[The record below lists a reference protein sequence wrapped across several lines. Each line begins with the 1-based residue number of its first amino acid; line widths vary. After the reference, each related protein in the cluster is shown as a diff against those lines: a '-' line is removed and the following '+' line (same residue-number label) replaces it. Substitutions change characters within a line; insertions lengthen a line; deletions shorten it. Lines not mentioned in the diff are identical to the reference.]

1 MKALLLLLALV
12 ASAGERSEAQQP
24 TQSSPAPAKT
34 APAPQVDPDAG
45 PAVASEARGQ
55 PGHSLQ
61 NTIDATESW
70 EPVPPPREMVKF
82 NEYRGPY
89 ITARYGAG
97 LLLEH
102 GAFAQNQNSKDQIEM
117 HPDFRLR
124 DFRFILG
131 GRILPRMERSITWSC
146 GIMYDG
152 PNHQWLIRQTG
163 VMIAVPELWGY
174 FFVGRSKEG
183 FSLLKIMVGYDG
195 WTFERQEI
203 SDATIPIL
211 ADGVKWLGYSSKYHV
226 LWNAGYF
233 NDALSHSQSFSTYAS
248 QAVGRFV
255 YLPIHHDKQDKL
267 LDLGVAYRYGV
278 PENHTLQLRSRPEAW
293 TAPYFVDTGKFNA
306 ASTWMLGYEAYY
318 RQNRNL
324 VGSEAWWIHIN
335 SASTNNPVFGGGDVV
350 ATHLFNDAS
359 RVYNTAGGFFRAVS
373 PKRSV
378 FQGGPGA
385 WELVLRYSYINL
397 DDQKLQGG
405 KFGRFTPM
413 VNWHMSNN
421 MRLEAGYGYGQL
433 NRFNLKG
440 NTQFFQ
446 TRIQLQF

>member
-1 MKALLLLLALV
+1 MFLIRTMKALLLLLAMT
-12 ASAGERSEAQQP
+12 AFEAGQSRAQQP
-24 TQSSPAPAKT
+24 AHTST
-34 APAPQVDPDAG
+34 VPDADPNAG
-45 PAVASEARGQ
+45 PSEASEAMGE

-61 NTIDATESW
+61 NTIDATESD
-70 EPVPPPREMVKF
+70 EPPPPPRYMARF

-102 GAFAQNQNSKDQIEM
+102 GAFAQDAISKEQIVM
-117 HPDFRLR
+117 HPDERLR

-131 GRILPRMERSITWSC
+131 GRILPRMERSLTWSA

-152 PNHQWLIRQTG
+152 PNHRWLVRQTG
-163 VMIAVPELWGY
+163 LMIAVPELWGH

-195 WTFERQEI
+195 WTMERPTI
-203 SDATIPIL
+203 SDASIPIL
-211 ADGVKWLGYSSKYHV
+211 ADGFKWLGYSPKYHV

-233 NDALSHSQSFSTYAS
+233 NDVLSHEQSFSTYSS
-248 QAVGRFV
+248 QEVGRFV
-255 YLPIHHDKQDKL
+255 WLPVHSDKEDKV
-267 LDLGVAYRYGV
+267 LDLGVAYRYGK
-278 PENHTLQLRSRPEAW
+278 PENNKLQLRSRPEAF
-293 TAPYFVDTGKFNA
+293 TAPYFVDTGSFA
-306 ASTWMLGYEAYY
+306 ANSTWMLGYEAYY
-318 RQNRNL
+318 REKRWL
-324 VGSEAWWIHIN
+324 FGSEYWWIHVA
-335 SASTNNPVFGGGDVV
+335 SPSTNNPVFHGGDIT
-350 ATHLFNDAS
+350 ATYLFNDAS

-385 WELVLRYSYINL
+385 WELVLRYSYIDL
-397 DDQKLQGG
+397 DSQKVHGG
-405 KFGRFTPM
+405 TFGRFTPM

-421 MRLEAGYGYGQL
+421 MRLEMAYGYGHL
-433 NRFNLKG
+433 DRFDLKG

-446 TRIQLQF
+446 TRLQLQF

>member
-1 MKALLLLLALV
+1 MKALLLLLAMV
-12 ASAGERSEAQQP
+12 AFDGGLSWAQQP
-24 TQSSPAPAKT
+24 TQGSTVPKSSTVPKE
-34 APAPQVDPDAG
+34 DPDAG
-45 PAVASEARGQ
+45 PAEASEARGQ

-70 EPVPPPREMVKF
+70 EPPPPPRDMVRF

-97 LLLEH
+97 MLLEH
-102 GAFAQNQNSKDQIEM
+102 GAFAQNVNSKEQIEM
-117 HPDFRLR
+117 HPEERLR

-131 GRILPRMERSITWSC
+131 GRILPRMERSLTWSC

-152 PNHQWLIRQTG
+152 PYHRWLIRQTG
-163 VMIAVPELWGY
+163 VMIAVPELSGNI
-174 FFVGRSKEG
+174 FVGRSKEG

-195 WTFERQEI
+195 LTFERQTI

-211 ADGVKWLGYSSKYHV
+211 ADGFKWLGYSSKYHV

-233 NDALSHSQSFSTYAS
+233 NDVLSHNQSFSTYSS
-248 QAVGRFV
+248 QEVGRFV
-255 YLPIHHDKQDKL
+255 WLPIHADKEDKV
-267 LDLGVAYRYGV
+267 LDLGVAYRYGK
-278 PENHTLQLRSRPEAW
+278 PENNQLQIRSRPEAF
-293 TAPYFVDTGKFNA
+293 TAPYFVDTGSFSA
-306 ASTWMLGYEAYY
+306 TSTWMLGYEAYY
-318 RQNRNL
+318 RENRWL
-324 VGSEAWWIHIN
+324 LGSEYWRIHV
-335 SASTNNPVFGGGDVV
+335 SSPSTNNPVFGGGDVV
-350 ATHLFNDAS
+350 VTHLFNDAS

-397 DDQKLQGG
+397 DDQKVKGG
-405 KFGRFTPM
+405 KFARFTPM

-421 MRLEAGYGYGQL
+421 MRLEFGYGYGRL
-433 NRFNLKG
+433 DRFDLKG

-446 TRIQLQF
+446 SRIQLQF

>member
-1 MKALLLLLALV
+1 MPRTQIRKPLLLLLAMT
-12 ASAGERSEAQQP
+12 AFAAGQSRAQQP
-24 TQSSPAPAKT
+24 AQSPSVPVA
-34 APAPQVDPDAG
+34 DPNAG
-45 PAVASEARGQ
+45 PSEASDARGE

-70 EPVPPPREMVKF
+70 EPPPPPRKMVRF

-102 GAFAQNQNSKDQIEM
+102 GAFAQDTISKEQIVM
-117 HPDFRLR
+117 HPEERLR

-131 GRILPRMERSITWSC
+131 GRIAPHMERSLTWSA

-152 PNHQWLIRQTG
+152 PNHRWLVRQTG
-163 VMIAVPELWGY
+163 VMIAVPELWGN

-195 WTFERQEI
+195 WTMERPTI

-211 ADGVKWLGYSSKYHV
+211 ADGIKWLGYSPKYHF

-233 NDALSHSQSFSTYAS
+233 NDVLSHEQTFSTYSS
-248 QAVGRFV
+248 QEVGRFV
-255 YLPIHHDKQDKL
+255 WLPIHSDDKDKV
-267 LDLGVAYRYGV
+267 LDLGVAYRYGK
-278 PENHTLQLRSRPEAW
+278 PENNKLRLRSRPEAF
-293 TAPYFVDTGKFNA
+293 TAPYFIDTGSIPA
-306 ASTWMLGYEAYY
+306 DSTWMLGYEAYY
-318 RQNRNL
+318 RENRWL
-324 VGSEAWWIHIN
+324 FGSEYWWIHV
-335 SASTNNPVFGGGDVV
+335 SSPSTNNPVFNGGDIV
-350 ATHLFNDAS
+350 TTYLFNDAS

-385 WELVLRYSYINL
+385 WELVLRYSYIDL
-397 DDQKLQGG
+397 DNQRVQGG

-421 MRLEAGYGYGQL
+421 MRLELGYGYGRL
-433 NRFNLKG
+433 DRFDLKG

-446 TRIQLQF
+446 SRIQLQF